1 MNNQIAQTLVKLEII
16 LIMDILINRI
26 RSMQTEQ
33 TLIYGKIRTA
43 FQTKSNRLQ
52 IVKEI
57 IIKMWTKEIPDNKQI
72 KMFN

>member
-33 TLIYGKIRTA
+33 ALIYGKIRTA